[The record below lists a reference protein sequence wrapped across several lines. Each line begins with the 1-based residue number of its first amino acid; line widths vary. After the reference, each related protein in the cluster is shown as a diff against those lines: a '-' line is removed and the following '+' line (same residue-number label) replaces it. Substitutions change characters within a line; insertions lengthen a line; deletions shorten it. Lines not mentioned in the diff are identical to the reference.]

1 MAKIGIRD
9 LTYAT
14 YSSGGDGSAITY
26 TGGVMKHDYMVR
38 GELTVDHSGTR
49 EDADD
54 HMIDVDNSPTGV
66 HLALEL
72 ANLDADMLAPFCGMV
87 AGSGTSEYS
96 LTGADAPY
104 IGCGYVTQ
112 NRFKGVITFG
122 AVWIHKIQFHQD
134 SMAVDTKG
142 EQINFQHEN
151 VTGDGVGVQLTE
163 GGAIVYYDVFTGG
176 ATLAAAETW
185 LKGKAGIS

>member
-14 YSSGGDGSAITY
+14 YSSGGNGSAVTY
-26 TGGVMKHDYMVR
+26 TGGVMKKDYMVR

-72 ANLDADMLAPFCGMV
+72 ANLEADMLLPFCGLV
-87 AGSGTSEYS
+87 AGTGTNEHS
-96 LTGADAPY
+96 LTGEAAPY
-104 IGCGYVTQ
+104 IGCGYIMQ
-112 NRFKGVITFG
+112 NRFKGVITFD
-122 AVWIHKIQFHQD
+122 AIWIHKIQFHQD
-134 SMAVDTKG
+134 SLAAQTKG
-142 EQINFQHEN
+142 ENTEFQHEN
-151 VTGDGVGVQLTE
+151 VTGDGVGVQLAE
-163 GGAIVYYDVFTGG
+163 GGAVVYYDQFTGG
-176 ATLAAAETW
+176 TTLSAAETW